1 VITIPP
7 ERLSGELLDAIIES
21 YVLREGTDYGDREV
35 PLEIKIVQVKK
46 QIDRGQVVIVFD
58 EDSQSCNLLSRQDF
72 DRSQ

>member
-1 VITIPP
+1 MITIPP